1 MRDPRI
7 ARLLLCGRIRRAI
20 TDWMGLRFR
29 NNEAECA
36 VEVTLVAEVAMLCV
50 PGAGRQCVRQAGNDT
65 VLDAMLQ

>member
-1 MRDPRI
+1 
-7 ARLLLCGRIRRAI
+7 
-20 TDWMGLRFR
+20 MGLRFR